1 MDESAEES
9 LPKRR
14 KRTRES
20 GRQGADER
28 RPTKAGEN
36 SEELDTDWLEV
47 GEDELW
53 QEARKSEA

>member
-1 MDESAEES
+1 MDRSAEES

-20 GRQGADER
+20 GRQGADDR
-28 RPTKAGEN
+28 RPAKTEKH
-36 SEELDTDWLEV
+36 SKELDTDWLEE